1 MAAANITGSGGIKN
15 ARYIRDMDTRG
26 IRDVP
31 AGKND
36 DQASIKPRAKIG
48 HHDLVKSR
56 PGSRGGVRGGRGGS
70 GCDVG
75 VATPAIGA
83 TSTET
88 EIQSET
94 VTAIGSAT
102 VTGSATTVSPMT
114 NFPGQGFADGKI
126 AVSYAP
132 RHPPATPLK
141 TSVSIT
147 QSTTTYPPTA
157 PASPSAASAGGNR
170 ISTAV
175 AITIGLATVSG
186 LALIFAILLY
196 CKVYRRRRRSGH
208 LEAALHSQGNPTN
221 GSRKSPSAIPAS
233 SVSILLADLTPS
245 CSNPTRSSAPPA
257 PSTHLSR
264 SAGCVRDPATCAPA
278 RLARPSAYSSELGLS
293 DDQGGASSWWKNY
306 DDRARR
312 VTDLET
318 VKDCNSSPN
327 NQLSTPPPRLMERN
341 LHPSISSGPNMSI
354 SSPISTP
361 VLKGPGPTF
370 RRQGGHWC
378 YVASEN
384 IDHNQHAKA
393 DQGFGNPR
401 TATMR
406 TPSVAA
412 SKEPPHQF
420 LVLTRRVTCPYIVSE
435 RNWRDSQRRIE
446 FRYNNNQ

>member
-1 MAAANITGSGGIKN
+1 MAAADITGSGGIKN

-26 IRDVP
+26 IRDIP

-36 DQASIKPRAKIG
+36 DQASINPRAKIG
-48 HHDLVKSR
+48 HCDLVKSR
-56 PGSRGGVRGGRGGS
+56 PGSRGGGRGGS
-70 GCDVG
+70 GCDVD

-94 VTAIGSAT
+94 VTATGSAT

-114 NFPGQGFADGKI
+114 NFPGQGFAGGKI
-126 AVSYAP
+126 AVRNEP

-141 TSVSIT
+141 TSLSIT
-147 QSTTTYPPTA
+147 QSTITYPPTA

-175 AITIGLATVSG
+175 AITIGLATVSS
-186 LALIFAILLY
+186 LALILAILLY
-196 CKVYRRRRRSGH
+196 CKVYRRRQRSGC

-221 GSRKSPSAIPAS
+221 GSRKSPLAIPAS

-245 CSNPTRSSAPPA
+245 CSNPTRSSALPA
-257 PSTHLSR
+257 PSTHPSR

-278 RLARPSAYSSELGLS
+278 RLARPPVSSELGLS
-293 DDQGGASSWWKNY
+293 DGQGGASSWWKNY
-306 DDRARR
+306 GDRARR
-312 VTDLET
+312 VTSMET

-327 NQLSTPPPRLMERN
+327 NQLSTPPPRLMDRN

-361 VLKGPGPTF
+361 VLKEPGPTF

-384 IDHNQHAKA
+384 TGQNQHVRA
-393 DQGFGNPR
+393 DQESGNPR

-412 SKEPPHQF
+412 SKDPPHQF
-420 LVLTRRVTCPYIVSE
+420 LILTRQVTCPHIVSE
-435 RNWRDSQRRIE
+435 RNWRGSQRSIQ
-446 FRYNNNQ
+446 FRYNNDR